1 MELFSLKDVSFAY
14 EGNTVVSGLNFTVNS
29 GDYICIVGE
38 NGSGKSTLVKGL
50 LRLIA
55 PQSGNISMGDDLKI
69 NEIGY
74 LPQQTPV
81 QKDFPASVYEV
92 VLSGRLSSREIR
104 PFYTKA
110 DKAAAL
116 ENMKRFGILELR
128 NKCYRELSGG
138 QQQRVMLARALG
150 AARKILILDEP
161 VAGLDPVATQ
171 DLYKQIFK
179 INKEMGIT
187 ILMVSHDIHSAV
199 KYAGKILHL
208 KNKQIFFGT
217 TEDYVQSSIGAEY
230 LGGGQND

>member
-1 MELFSLKDVSFAY
+1 M
-14 EGNTVVSGLNFTVNS
+14 
-29 GDYICIVGE
+29 
-38 NGSGKSTLVKGL
+38 
-50 LRLIA
+50 
-55 PQSGNISMGDDLKI
+55 
-69 NEIGY
+69 
-74 LPQQTPV
+74 
-81 QKDFPASVYEV
+81 
-92 VLSGRLSSREIR
+92 SGRLSSREIR

-138 QQQRVMLARALG
+138 QQQRVMLARALC

-171 DLYKQIFK
+171 DLYKQIYK

-187 ILMVSHDIHSAV
+187 ILTVSHDIHSAV